1 MIELKKRR
9 KNFVVIE
16 RLPNYLFAFFPHL
29 FVLLVVGAA
38 AVAALVVIVAVS
50 IAVVV
55 VVVYIACHIWH
66 AAAVGIWFSLFSDT
80 FCC

>member
-1 MIELKKRR
+1 MIELKKGKKR

-38 AVAALVVIVAVS
+38 AAVVVVAVVS
-50 IAVVV
+50 IV

>member
-1 MIELKKRR
+1 MLLLKGCQ
-9 KNFVVIE
+9 IICS
-16 RLPNYLFAFFPHL
+16 LFFPHL

-38 AVAALVVIVAVS
+38 AALVVIVAVS
-50 IAVVV
+50 IAVV